1 MFLTKGTTC
10 DSTSAYH
17 SRSFLN
23 LSKHWR
29 CIYCLRFQINWLCYD
44 RFQWILKDFIPFWLE
59 FITILL
65 HWWKYQKIIGSNK
78 SRLVQPYS
86 QTWTNAFDC
95 LKSRRK
101 SSSNA
106 GLHGYIHQC
115 KNRIVGVFHLHLRL
129 ESTTATGTGNMW
141 RTFLEDH
148 LKSAHCWTRKLSRLA
163 DNDST
168 WHSKHSLEDC
178 AWKWNSDPYLRDP
191 MFHLKPGRP
200 AEDSLMMLL
209 RHVTVDL
216 KISCLHLW
224 NLK

>member
-1 MFLTKGTTC
+1 MFLTKGTIL

-29 CIYCLRFQINWLCYD
+29 CIYCLRFQIYWLCYD
-44 RFQWILKDFIPFWLE
+44 RFQWILKDFIPFCLE
-59 FITILL
+59 IITKLP
-65 HWWKYQKIIGSNK
+65 HWWKYEKIIGSNK

-129 ESTTATGTGNMW
+129 ESTATGTGNMW

-148 LKSAHCWTRKLSRLA
+148 FLSAHCWRRKLSRFA
-163 DNDST
+163 DNGST
-168 WHSKHSLEDC
+168 WHSKTL
-178 AWKWNSDPYLRDP
+178 PRRLR
-191 MFHLKPGRP
+191 MEVKFR
-200 AEDSLMMLL
+200 S
-209 RHVTVDL
+209 
-216 KISCLHLW
+216 IS
-224 NLK
+224 